1 MTPILVVGAGPV
13 GLTMASELSR
23 FGVGVRII
31 DQNPHPT
38 KTSRALVIWSRTLE
52 LMDRMGCTRT
62 FLDAG
67 LRAHGASMRA
77 GQVVLGRPRFDDIA
91 SEYNFALMIPQR
103 DTERLLIQHLR
114 TLGVEVE
121 RQVELLSF
129 VQRDDCVETVL
140 SHPDGRRETALT
152 PWLIGCD
159 GAHSAVRHG
168 LNVEFRG
175 SAQGDEWM
183 IADVRLA
190 GESAPPRMKSRSTFI
205 GMDHSSFSPYRA
217 TGRESLRRAARVT
230 RLTPGRIPRSPT
242 CNR

>member
-91 SEYNFALMIPQR
+91 SEYNFALMIR
-103 DTERLLIQHLR
+103 N
-114 TLGVEVE
+114 G
-121 RQVELLSF
+121 
-129 VQRDDCVETVL
+129 
-140 SHPDGRRETALT
+140 T
-152 PWLIGCD
+152 P
-159 GAHSAVRHG
+159 SAFSSSTSG
-168 LNVEFRG
+168 
-175 SAQGDEWM
+175 
-183 IADVRLA
+183 RLA
-190 GESAPPRMKSRSTFI
+190 SKWNDRSSCFRSSNATTASKLSSAIRTAEEKPP
-205 GMDHSSFSPYRA
+205 
-217 TGRESLRRAARVT
+217 
-230 RLTPGRIPRSPT
+230 
-242 CNR
+242 